1 MPKCYSDLGY
11 SLGVV
16 ADAPFAE
23 LKKSGDLP
31 DIDSVDEDNTTSILY
46 TGGLMSE
53 V

>member
-1 MPKCYSDLGY
+1 MPKKYSDLGY

-16 ADAPFAE
+16 ADAPLTE
-23 LKKSGDLP
+23 LKKIGDEP
-31 DIDSVDEDNTTSILY
+31 SIDSVDEDNTTSILY